1 MTDAHVERAY
11 HAVRG
16 VKPTEGLQHGLV
28 HGRGG
33 FAVYRR
39 AGDALTGEGEATG
52 EEHRHRG
59 AIVQPKYHR
68 VLGDSV
74 HLEKR
79 SNRPEQID
87 HFEHQRH
94 LKQMEIGE

>member
-1 MTDAHVERAY
+1 MTDAHVEGAY

-16 VKPTEGLQHGLV
+16 VKPAEGLQHGLV
-28 HGRGG
+28 HGRSG
-33 FAVYRR
+33 FAMYRR
-39 AGDALTGEGEATG
+39 ARDAFTGEGETTG
-52 EEHRHRG
+52 EEHRYRG
-59 AIVQPKYHR
+59 AIMQPKYHR
-68 VLGDSV
+68 VLGNPV

-79 SNRPEQID
+79 SNRAEQID